1 MTDKYIPKK
10 AASGKTYLCN
20 WWSAVVEANFSTIFS
35 AVSKHISG
43 KEDRHKAED
52 IDYSDNITVKE
63 QIDKKADKTD
73 LANKVDKVEGKGL
86 STNDLTDDYKSKLD
100 ALNSNLAGKAT
111 NTSVLRTTV
120 PNQPFTPTSD
130 YHPAT
135 KKYVDDSVKAV
146 GSLSN
151 LTTTEKT
158 SIVAAINEL
167 KAAID
172 ALKGS

>member
-20 WWSAVVEANFSTIFS
+20 WWNAVVESNFSTIFS
-35 AVSKHISG
+35 AVSKHIAG
-43 KEDRHKAED
+43 VKDRHKAED
-52 IDYSDNITVKE
+52 IDYSDNTTVKE

-73 LANKVDKVEGKGL
+73 LATKVDKVEGKDL
-86 STNDLTDDYKSKLD
+86 STNDLTDTYKNRLE
-100 ALNSNLAGKAT
+100 ALPNNLANKASCS
-111 NTSVLRTTV
+111 SVLMTIV
-120 PNQPFTPTSD
+120 PNSPFTPKTD

-135 KKYVDDSVKAV
+135 KKYVDDSVKSV
-146 GSLSN
+146 GSLSD